1 MNMRLFYS
9 DYKTPFPSIQDLVE
23 TVIVL
28 NCKQVSF
35 LIEQDL
41 HLNIAITSLIWL
53 TMLESDN
60 LKKFF
65 VGSKYLLFFFSKV
78 FCCNKNFLFLR
89 RLVKAVVYPF
99 LPHKP
104 TASTLTICLNC
115 KALREDE

>member
-1 MNMRLFYS
+1 MTKELYIKTLFIKQKMHHWNTISIKNEYE
-9 DYKTPFPSIQDLVE
+9 TVLQWLQNPFSSSSSIQDLVE

-65 VGSKYLLFFFSKV
+65 VGSKYLLFFFFKGVLLQQKFS
-78 FCCNKNFLFLR
+78 FST
-89 RLVKAVVYPF
+89 KA
-99 LPHKP
+99 
-104 TASTLTICLNC
+104 S
-115 KALREDE
+115 

>member
-1 MNMRLFYS
+1 MITKPLS
-9 DYKTPFPSIQDLVE
+9 SSSSIQDLVE
-23 TVIVL
+23 TVIAL

-65 VGSKYLLFFFSKV
+65 VGSKYLFFPLKGVLLQQKFS
-78 FCCNKNFLFLR
+78 FST
-89 RLVKAVVYPF
+89 KA
-99 LPHKP
+99 
-104 TASTLTICLNC
+104 S
-115 KALREDE
+115 

>member
-9 DYKTPFPSIQDLVE
+9 DYKTPLSLCSSIQDRVE

-28 NCKQVSF
+28 NCKQVPF

-60 LKKFF
+60 FKKFF
-65 VGSKYLLFFFSKV
+65 VGSKYLLFKKGV
-78 FCCNKNFLFLR
+78 L
-89 RLVKAVVYPF
+89 
-99 LPHKP
+99 
-104 TASTLTICLNC
+104 
-115 KALREDE
+115 

>member
-1 MNMRLFYS
+1 MITKPLFPRVVV
-9 DYKTPFPSIQDLVE
+9 YKICVE

-60 LKKFF
+60 LKKLF
-65 VGSKYLLFFFSKV
+65 VGSKYLFFF
-78 FCCNKNFLFLR
+78 FFLKLKGI
-89 RLVKAVVYPF
+89 L
-99 LPHKP
+99 
-104 TASTLTICLNC
+104 
-115 KALREDE
+115 